1 MGQLG
6 FLDADKRLEALSARG
21 DPLEAIDHLVPWES
35 FRAEIEAV
43 VLTPDEL
50 KKSSAGRKP
59 FDAILMF
66 KDAGSTSAQQ
76 SVGRAGG
83 ISGARPAV
91 ILALSGARDRG
102 QHSGRHD
109 ALAVPREAGQG

>member
-6 FLDADKRLEALSARG
+6 FFDADKRLQALSAKG

-43 VLTPDEL
+43 VLTPDE
-50 KKSSAGRKP
+50 KKKQRWPEAVRCHT
-59 FDAILMF
+59 DVQ
-66 KDAGSTSAQQ
+66 DAGSTSVQQ

-91 ILALSGARDRG
+91 VLALSGVREPDATTLSGCSAR
-102 QHSGRHD
+102 SW
-109 ALAVPREAGQG
+109 PRPK